1 LVPQFP
7 TQGTNMNAAILAA
20 LAGLL
25 GVAVGRLWDTHA
37 ETKRWRRDQRLRVY
51 ERLIGAY
58 YELREALRVLAM
70 CEPETAESEVAE
82 IRVYEVAAAA
92 WNEQVVAAWLHGSPP
107 VISAVETLDRHVVSL
122 FFRARSRK
130 FTWHEFLEDRQSTQE
145 AHERY
150 IEAVRKES
158 RQPSLKVTVSYPP
171 PGLPLSQSA
180 ADAASNQTRAE

>member
-1 LVPQFP
+1 
-7 TQGTNMNAAILAA
+7 MNATLLAA

-25 GVAVGRLWDTHA
+25 GLAIGRLWDSHA
-37 ETKRWRRDQRLRVY
+37 ETKRWRRDQRIRVY
-51 ERLIGAY
+51 ERLSGAY

-70 CEPETAESEVAE
+70 SEPGSAESDAAE
-82 IRVYEVAAAA
+82 IHVYEMAASQ
-92 WNEQVVAAWLHGSPP
+92 WNEQVVAAWLHGSTS
-107 VISAVETLDRHVVSL
+107 VISAVENLDRHVVDL

-145 AHERY
+145 SHERY

-158 RQPSLKVTVSYPP
+158 RQPSLTVTISYPP

-180 ADAASNQTRAE
+180 ADAASSQPGAEE